1 MRCGALAWMLTEM
14 YVEMDVFA
22 DVSLRSSPVS
32 GFGCLMRGGALAC
45 RLRIDA
51 MVEALFAFHHGKVRP
66 WAEIPVDCFGAL

>member
-51 MVEALFAFHHGKVRP
+51 MVRMHQWRFEKGASADLCRETALAYV
-66 WAEIPVDCFGAL
+66 A